1 MADRLYDG
9 CDAGQDE
16 VDAGQELLTVVV
28 PAQLRCYLTHERV
41 LRGVKLRPPC
51 GDGREEGRSIRVALD
66 EAGSRGILSGEAE
79 DVVQERGPQ
88 SNCARS
94 GTPSA

>member
-28 PAQLRCYLTHERV
+28 PGQLRCHLTHERV
-41 LRGVKLRPPC
+41 LRGVELRPPC
-51 GDGREEGRSIRVALD
+51 GHGREEG
-66 EAGSRGILSGEAE
+66 
-79 DVVQERGPQ
+79 
-88 SNCARS
+88 
-94 GTPSA
+94 